1 VGLKVGVLLLVV
13 PSRFVSAKLSEEN
26 YERLDR
32 MRDAFEDMLGIKM
45 SLNDALSLILYYIEN
60 EMESGEFKSKLIRLL
75 ISAKSQSVGRPTSYY
90 GGFTR

>member
-1 VGLKVGVLLLVV
+1 MLLLVV

-32 MRDAFEDMLGIKM
+32 MRDTFENMLGIKM
-45 SLNDALSLILYYIEN
+45 SLNDALSLILYYIES

-75 ISAKSQSVGRPTSYY
+75 ISAKSQSVGRPTNYY